1 MNARISQRR
10 SPSRR
15 NGSAHRCAGFT
26 LVELMIAMLLGLIV
40 IAGVTSVFL
49 AGQKSYRTN
58 NALANVQDSSR
69 VAFELM
75 ARDIR
80 EAGFTGC
87 GTSRIADLLNNG
99 PANGGTTWWANW
111 DNAVHGYASGTADP
125 AVTTGA
131 AAGNRVS
138 AATGTDSLEVLSA
151 NVLPVRITAADPV
164 SAEFTLN
171 AAAPSNLEAGD
182 VILVC
187 DPDHVSITQ
196 TTTVNGTL
204 VDHAASGTP
213 GNCTSELNYPVA
225 CGANDGNGYQYSNNA
240 TMGKLDAVDWYIGHN
255 DDEGTSLYRIS
266 LENDTGTP
274 TASPQEMVRNVKG
287 MTITYLQSG
296 NTDFVAAD
304 AVTNWA
310 DVTAVHVELELVSTF
325 QRATVDATKPITR
338 KFAFTTTVRN
348 RVQ

>member
-1 MNARISQRR
+1 
-10 SPSRR
+10 
-15 NGSAHRCAGFT
+15 
-26 LVELMIAMLLGLIV
+26 MIAMILGLIV

-58 NALANVQDSSR
+58 NALADVQDSSR

-99 PANGGTTWWANW
+99 PAAGGTTWWANW
-111 DNAVHGYASGTADP
+111 DNAVRGYASGTADP

-131 AAGNRVS
+131 AAGDRF
-138 AATGTDSLEVLSA
+138 AAAAGSDSLEILGA
-151 NVLPVRITAADPV
+151 KVLPVRITAADPV
-164 SAEFTLN
+164 SAELTLS
-171 AAAPSNLEAGD
+171 AAAPNTLQTGD

-196 TTTVNGTL
+196 TTSVNSTL
-204 VDHAASGTP
+204 VDHAQSGTP

-225 CGANDGNGYQYSNNA
+225 CGANNGNGYQYSNN
-240 TMGKLDAVDWYIGHN
+240 TTLGSLDAVDWYIGN
-255 DDEGTSLYRIS
+255 NGDGGTSLYRMS
-266 LENDTGTP
+266 LENDAGTP
-274 TASPQEMVRNVKG
+274 TPKPQEMVRNVTA
-287 MTITYLQSG
+287 MNITYLQNG
-296 NTDFVAAD
+296 NTNFIQAG

-310 DVTAVHVELELVSTF
+310 DVTAVHVELTAASTF

-338 KFAFTTTVRN
+338 MFAFTTAVRN
-348 RVQ
+348 RIQ